1 MNASGAT
8 RKSMRPNAWSC
19 SAPELEDGAVAVL
32 VCAEVADGV
41 NEEELVLV
49 PFKRIALRYIKY
61 AICPQSATR
70 LRVREGREAR
80 TSNPAS
86 VSFPFSLL
94 LITPT
99 APWPHA
105 PGEAS

>member
-8 RKSMRPNAWSC
+8 RKSIRPNAWSC
-19 SAPELEDGAVAVL
+19 CAPELEDGAVALL

-41 NEEELVLV
+41 NEDELVLV
-49 PFKRIALRYIKY
+49 PFKRIALRYRRY
-61 AICPQSATR
+61 AICPQISGTAT
-70 LRVREGREAR
+70 REGRER
-80 TSNPAS
+80 TSNPAR